1 MKVTISL
8 KIRGEVDIFLLTL
21 LLRTK
26 VIVHWFNV
34 DETLFDRLPA
44 GSLFFF
50 SFLQGHSFFFSFL
63 QGHSGRWLVGTQL
76 QDGRPLT
83 LSLETT
89 DDVKA
94 QLGSHFNS
102 SPAQRGSQTAQR
114 L

>member
-1 MKVTISL
+1 MIFSL

-21 LLRTK
+21 LLRPK
-26 VIVHWFNV
+26 VIVRWCNV
-34 DETLFDRLPA
+34 DGTLFDRLPA
-44 GSLFFF
+44 GSL
-50 SFLQGHSFFFSFL
+50 FFFSFL

-94 QLGSHFNS
+94 QLCSHFNS